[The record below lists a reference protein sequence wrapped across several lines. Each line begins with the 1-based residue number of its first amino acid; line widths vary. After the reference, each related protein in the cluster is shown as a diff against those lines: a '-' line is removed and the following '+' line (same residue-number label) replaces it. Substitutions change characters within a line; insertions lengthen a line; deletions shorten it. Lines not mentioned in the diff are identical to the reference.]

1 MENRKQQTNTNVIQR
16 RFFDVQSRSSDDGKM
31 VIGGLA
37 STYDQYTN
45 MGGFAEVVRRGF
57 FDGIDVSE
65 AACLKNHNE
74 NLVLGRTYNNT
85 LKLTDTADGYDYEA
99 YPPDTTTGRD
109 SFIEVRDGYI
119 YKSSFAFTVKETS
132 WKKVKRSE
140 LAGMLS
146 ESDLDALTYGGEV
159 EVRELIK
166 GEKLY
171 DVSPVTYPAY
181 GGTSVGKR
189 EAELLKEERSRFIAE
204 ERDFDEERAKV
215 KVELEIEISTDGEPE
230 IPETPDMPAGTE
242 EDSKSDDGT
251 TAFARQIQINKNRLR
266 LAEAMRAKFI

>member
-1 MENRKQQTNTNVIQR
+1 MEHRKQQTNTNVIQR

-31 VIGGLA
+31 AIGGLA

-119 YKSSFAFTVKETS
+119 YKSSFAFTVKEAS

-189 EAELLKEERSRFIAE
+189 EAELLKEERSRFIKE
-204 ERDFDEERAKV
+204 DRAGETIIEAMEQQNAI
-215 KVELEIEISTDGEPE
+215 VEADPDKPSDDEIEITD
-230 IPETPDMPAGTE
+230 
-242 EDSKSDDGT
+242 DDKVVPL
-251 TAFARQIQINKNRLR
+251 FDLLMRNNQNRLR
-266 LAEAMRAKFI
+266 IALANRAKFI